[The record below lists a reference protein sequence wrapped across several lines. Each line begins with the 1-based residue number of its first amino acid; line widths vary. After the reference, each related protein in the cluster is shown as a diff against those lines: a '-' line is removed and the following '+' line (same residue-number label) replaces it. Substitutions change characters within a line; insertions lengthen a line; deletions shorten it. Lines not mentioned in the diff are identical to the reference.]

1 MGRMRRPFSLLLA
14 CFLVSVLP
22 ACSTMNAWF
31 GGNSEEDARK
41 QMQWT
46 YGANAITVEIK
57 PDPNLNL
64 FGNQPHTLALGV
76 YQTADPNTFIALL
89 NDPAAIGKLFA
100 TGYASAGTLGF
111 TRYIIE
117 PGKPKTITVDRAQ
130 NAKYVGIVAGY
141 FKMDPQNTARLFQIP
156 VVVKTSG
163 WIIHTRVAGPG
174 TVAINLLLGT
184 EQLVNTLRIRQ
195 PEEGKPK
202 EGEAEVE
209 TGQVNLLTPAESG
222 K

>member
-1 MGRMRRPFSLLLA
+1 
-14 CFLVSVLP
+14 
-22 ACSTMNAWF
+22 
-31 GGNSEEDARK
+31 
-41 QMQWT
+41 MQWT
-46 YGANAITVEIK
+46 YGSNAITVEVK

-64 FGNQPHTLALGV
+64 FGGQPHTLALGV
-76 YQTADPNTFIALL
+76 YQTADPNAFISLL

-141 FKMDPQNTARLFQIP
+141 FKLDPPNTARLFQIP

-163 WIIHTRVAGPG
+163 WIIHTRVASPG
-174 TVAINLLLGT
+174 NVVINLLLGT
-184 EQLVNTLRIRQ
+184 EQLVNALRVRQ

-202 EGEAEVE
+202 EGEPEAE
-209 TGQVNLLTPAESG
+209 TGQINLLTPAEGG